1 MIENNKHN
9 DLQEILTQAL
19 NELKNELGE
28 KFDINKVNLAELE
41 RRTGITRGTKFQVL
55 QEQ

>member
-28 KFDINKVNLAELE
+28 KFDINKVNLA
-41 RRTGITRGTKFQVL
+41 
-55 QEQ
+55 